1 MISSFSFLLEY
12 RNLCVLSNY
21 MYMFLSI
28 TFLWMNC
35 LCISPSNLKWWHIYL
50 KKYRYHERMSVM
62 WYSTFLFHI
71 FMIYYL
77 HILLLDLFSH
87 TWHFTSWFWELVDSA
102 WLAAY
107 VIWTMNGICFW
118 GVDHMTTV
126 DSMIDNAIRFIE
138 WIECAYGDTYLH
150 MYLFSSVFFSL

>member
-21 MYMFLSI
+21 IFLSI

-35 LCISPSNLKWWHIYL
+35 LCISSSNLKWWHIYL
-50 KKYRYHERMSVM
+50 KKYRYYERMSVM

-87 TWHFTSWFWELVDSA
+87 TWHFTSWFGELVNSA
-102 WLAAY
+102 SLAAY
-107 VIWTMNGICFW
+107 VIWTMNGICAFEASITW
-118 GVDHMTTV
+118 PPLIRWLIMLSDLLNESSAHMVTHIYTCICLV
-126 DSMIDNAIRFIE
+126 L
-138 WIECAYGDTYLH
+138 C
-150 MYLFSSVFFSL
+150 FFSL